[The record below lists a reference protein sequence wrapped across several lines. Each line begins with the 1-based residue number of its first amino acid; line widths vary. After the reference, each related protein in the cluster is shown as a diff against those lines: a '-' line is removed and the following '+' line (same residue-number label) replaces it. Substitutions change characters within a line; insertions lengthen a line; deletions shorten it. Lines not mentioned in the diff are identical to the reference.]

1 MTTLQ
6 QHIIETLGAKPVINP
21 TEEIRTRI
29 DFLKEF
35 LLVSKRKGFV
45 LGISGGQDSTL
56 AGKLCQLAVNEL
68 NDLHNG
74 TEYMFL
80 PVLLPYKTQADAA
93 DAVLA
98 VEFITEGRT
107 QGMNLNIAEPVDGA
121 VNAYNAVSPVEMS
134 QFSKGNVKARV
145 RMIMQYAL
153 ASEMGLLVV
162 GSDQNAELIGGYY
175 TLFGDSGC
183 DVTPLSRLNKRQG
196 KALLVELNAPA
207 IFYTKKPTADLLD
220 NAVGQ
225 PDEVELGVTYENI
238 DDYLEG
244 KTVPLEVA
252 ANIETRYLATEH
264 KRQLP
269 TTPFDTW
276 WK

>member
-6 QHIIETLGAKPVINP
+6 QHIIETLGAKPTINP
-21 TEEIRTRI
+21 AEEIRTRV

-35 LLVSKRKGFV
+35 LLTAKRKGFV

-56 AGKLCQLAVNEL
+56 AGKLCQIAVDEL
-68 NDLHNG
+68 NTLDNG
-74 TEYMFL
+74 TDYVFL
-80 PVLLPYKTQADAA
+80 PVLLPYKTQKDAA

-98 VEFITEGRT
+98 VEFITDGRT
-107 QGMNLNIAEPVDGA
+107 EGLNLNIAEPVDGA
-121 VNAYNAVSPVEMS
+121 VNAYNAVSPVEIS
-134 QFSKGNVKARV
+134 DYSKGNIKARI
-145 RMIMQYAL
+145 RMTMQYAL
-153 ASEMGLLVV
+153 AGEMGLLVV

-175 TLFGDSGC
+175 TLFGDGGC
-183 DVTPLSRLNKRQG
+183 DVTPLSRLDKRQG

-220 NAVGQ
+220 NAIGQ
-225 PDEVELGVTYENI
+225 PDEVELGITYENI

-244 KTVPLEVA
+244 ETVPPEVA
-252 ANIETRYLATEH
+252 KNIETRYLATEH